1 MYFSSRIQLLLLLV
15 LLSRA
20 FVSSAS
26 LPTLSDVHRYDPDRS
41 ITHWAVKIDSKS
53 SSFGSYVFG
62 TMDTDQ
68 LADAIA
74 TELGLVN
81 GGRIEPFKDIYKF
94 VLPSTAG
101 DQTSNYNG
109 HNHDEVVR
117 SVEYQ
122 VRHFDKQL
130 NEHSSLLWSAKQVP
144 LKRTKRTLAPERDL
158 RRVTPVIK
166 FNDPKYRLQW
176 HLVNDKELG
185 NDVNVTGIWHH
196 NITGG
201 GVVIAVVDDGK
212 IISKVFPF
220 EPKHTYMYLHVHDQY
235 CYLIVIT
242 LCMILK
248 YRHVSL
254 LSSGLEHTNIDIAD
268 NYVSG
273 NC

>member
-1 MYFSSRIQLLLLLV
+1 MSFSSQIQLLLLLV
-15 LLSRA
+15 LLSGA

-26 LPTLSDVHRYDPDRS
+26 LPTLSDVHRYDPDPS

-62 TMDTDQ
+62 TMDTEQ
-68 LADAIA
+68 RADAIA

-94 VLPSTAG
+94 VLPSTSG
-101 DQTSNYNG
+101 DQTSNDVYNG

-122 VRHFDKQL
+122 VGHFDKQL
-130 NEHSSLLWSAKQVP
+130 NEHSGLLWSSKQVP
-144 LKRTKRTLAPERDL
+144 LKRAKRTLPPERDL
-158 RRVTPVIK
+158 RKVALVIK

-185 NDVNVTGIWHH
+185 NDVNVTGIWSH
-196 NITGG
+196 NITGR

-212 IISKVFPF
+212 LIIRYCK
-220 EPKHTYMYLHVHDQY
+220 YM
-235 CYLIVIT
+235 
-242 LCMILK
+242 
-248 YRHVSL
+248 
-254 LSSGLEHTNIDIAD
+254 
-268 NYVSG
+268 
-273 NC
+273 